1 MAKTSGNGAR
11 SVFSRW
17 LRTGQVPSA
26 LSPDGLE
33 RKFNPWHDT
42 ADGRFTFANTG
53 RHYGAGGADTTEGKS
68 RRTPARGSR
77 APANGDH
84 ARSRIATPS
93 TPKTEAPRTGGPV
106 GHAQPSVARGAVG
119 TQSPRMT
126 RSPPRN
132 QPNPEAE
139 FIGGV
144 GRGLYDVGAGTVTGV
159 HTMLTTNP
167 VTTVRN
173 AGHNIAGMI
182 DTAIAAEDTPAHVQV
197 ARAVQ
202 AVGNASAR
210 DIGRAT
216 GAVAG
221 NVALAV
227 VPGTALSKVSAVRR
241 LRMAKPRPTYDP
253 PQIGWV
259 KETVTSDKP
268 WKAYNDSATGS
279 RPGRAPTLIRT
290 MPDHSK
296 RPVKFDGIQGDY
308 VIDRK
313 WKIVNA
319 PRSRA
324 QVVRQADVL
333 AQHRLLGTWEVPTPA
348 QKTKGLKLLKRMNV
362 TNIKIRIVK
371 P

>member
-68 RRTPARGSR
+68 RRTPAGGSR

-93 TPKTEAPRTGGPV
+93 TAETEAPRTGGPV

-139 FIGGV
+139 FIGG
-144 GRGLYDVGAGTVTGV
+144 
-159 HTMLTTNP
+159 
-167 VTTVRN
+167 
-173 AGHNIAGMI
+173 
-182 DTAIAAEDTPAHVQV
+182 
-197 ARAVQ
+197 
-202 AVGNASAR
+202 
-210 DIGRAT
+210 AT
-216 GAVAG
+216 GAVTG

-227 VPGTALSKVSAVRR
+227 VPGAALSKVSAVRR
-241 LRMAKPRPTYDP
+241 LRMAKPRPTDDP

-259 KETVTSDKP
+259 KELC
-268 WKAYNDSATGS
+268 G
-279 RPGRAPTLIRT
+279 
-290 MPDHSK
+290 
-296 RPVKFDGIQGDY
+296 
-308 VIDRK
+308 
-313 WKIVNA
+313 
-319 PRSRA
+319 
-324 QVVRQADVL
+324 
-333 AQHRLLGTWEVPTPA
+333 
-348 QKTKGLKLLKRMNV
+348 KRMYWHSIASWEHG
-362 TNIKIRIVK
+362 TFRPPRKRRRASSC
-371 P
+371 